1 MPPPPSPP
9 KLPPPPKSSK
19 MMAGGL
25 AVFLV
30 VGGAAAFTYKFFKSK
45 MQKMEDL
52 DKRIKSLNVEKGD
65 FESLIGRFRRRVET
79 LENQVDRLRGSKHEN
94 EGNDYDSYSEA
105 SSSIAAVPNLDDEIS
120 RQSNDGEGD
129 DDEDDEITFIK
140 PRKKTRQQQ

>member
-1 MPPPPSPP
+1 MGRSRSPSVLMPSPVSSN
-9 KLPPPPKSSK
+9 LPPKSSK

-30 VGGAAAFTYKFFKSK
+30 VGGAAAFSYKFFNSK

-79 LENQVDRLRGSKHEN
+79 LETQVDHLRGNGDSKEEN
-94 EGNDYDSYSEA
+94 YDSYSEA
-105 SSSIAAVPNLDDEIS
+105 SSIADEIN
-120 RQSNDGEGD
+120 RQSNDDD
-129 DDEDDEITFIK
+129 DDEDEEITFIK
-140 PRKKTRQQQ
+140 PRKKTRQQQSN

>member
-1 MPPPPSPP
+1 MLSA
-9 KLPPPPKSSK
+9 PKSSK

-30 VGGAAAFTYKFFKSK
+30 VGGAAAFSYKFFKTK

-79 LENQVDRLRGSKHEN
+79 LENQVDRLRGPGSK
-94 EGNDYDSYSEA
+94 EGGEREEGETDYDSYSET
-105 SSSIAAVPNLDDEIS
+105 SSSIAAVPNIDDEIS
-120 RQSNDGEGD
+120 RQSHGDDD